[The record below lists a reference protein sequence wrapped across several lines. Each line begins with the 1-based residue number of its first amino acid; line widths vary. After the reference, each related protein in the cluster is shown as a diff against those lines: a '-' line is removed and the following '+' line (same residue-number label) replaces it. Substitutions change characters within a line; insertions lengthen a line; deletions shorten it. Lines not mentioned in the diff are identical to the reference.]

1 VQPKLPSMHGPTLAS
16 SAFDDN
22 ASLPRSH
29 SSPSIADLVHN
40 IDYKRSPTTPLQQDE
55 ELPRSASF
63 SNLPILR
70 GPFKPEK
77 ELHRVSVDLPTQPPT
92 PPQTKRGS
100 NGKTGNRLSKEERPK
115 LERVGRRKS
124 LVARPKSWISR
135 VKGGSPERQD
145 TAAESGNT
153 TPGDAPP
160 VPQISKAVRDSKT
173 KTVSES
179 FATFARKS
187 WITSSRSPSPNRIRD
202 QQTDDDGQHAG
213 SSSKMTGS
221 PITSSSRSVV
231 TPTQFDKPSPT
242 KPSDSPPKGL
252 LRAPT
257 SIQKLKQRPPS
268 VLMNFTTFNS
278 NNSSSSSL
286 PRSSLDNK
294 STPRTSTDK
303 VPSPPK
309 APTNENQA
317 PEIPRRRDELW
328 SAFRSLENDFSKFQ
342 AKSWSLK
349 TNVVRSSL
357 LPFLRNHAS
366 HPSNKNLRPEDL
378 DRRITILN
386 KWWTGLLEVL
396 DGRQNQ
402 TVSGVDRPILLE
414 ACYAIMTRPEWRM
427 APSHFAPLS
436 ERSANYQ
443 NQSPERRLP
452 SRKSSAS
459 LSSSASQ
466 FLTES
471 VYHNARN
478 LFIQNL
484 LSQMSFVVDKMSLR
498 HAPASLVTFCGKA
511 VAYAFFFVP
520 GVADVLVR
528 IWKLHADILRRVSD
542 ELGMP
547 RRVNKPD
554 LDDILAPFPA
564 HIHSLGWT
572 SVKSM
577 TSLLRQDA
585 YLPILAAKIPW
596 YGPWVSRWCG
606 RDSDLFFVF
615 VKHYHILVED
625 FLPSDLSLA
634 EKARSPGTSA
644 HKSFGTC

>member
-1 VQPKLPSMHGPTLAS
+1 MHGPTLAMS
-16 SAFDDN
+16 PAFNDN
-22 ASLPRSH
+22 ASFPRSH
-29 SSPSIADLVHN
+29 SSSN
-40 IDYKRSPTTPLQQDE
+40 IPALTNTDYKRVTEQQDE

-63 SNLPILR
+63 SNLPILQA
-70 GPFKPEK
+70 PFKPEK
-77 ELHRVSVDLPTQPPT
+77 ELHRVSVDLPARPPT
-92 PPQTKRGS
+92 PPQTKRGY

-115 LERVGRRKS
+115 LERLGRRKS

-145 TAAESGNT
+145 AAESGGT
-153 TPGDAPP
+153 TPGDTPP

-187 WITSSRSPSPNRIRD
+187 WITSSRSPSPNRIKD

-221 PITSSSRSVV
+221 PITSSSRSVIP
-231 TPTQFDKPSPT
+231 PTQLDKPSPT
-242 KPSDSPPKGL
+242 KSSDSPPKGL

-257 SIQKLKQRPPS
+257 TTQKLKQRPTS

-303 VPSPPK
+303 VPALPK
-309 APTNENQA
+309 TSSNEKLQGQA

-366 HPSNKNLRPEDL
+366 HPSNNNLRPEDL

-452 SRKSSAS
+452 SQKSSAS
-459 LSSSASQ
+459 LNSSASQ

-471 VYHNARN
+471 VYHNAKN

-511 VAYAFFFVP
+511 AAYAFFFVP
-520 GVADVLVR
+520 GIAEVLVR
-528 IWKLHADILRRVSD
+528 IWKLPADILRRVAG

-547 RRVNKPD
+547 RRVSKLD
-554 LDDILAPFPA
+554 LDEVLAPFPA
-564 HIHSLGWT
+564 HTHSLGWT

-577 TSLLRQDA
+577 TNLLRRDA
-585 YLPILAAKIPW
+585 YLPIVAAKIPW
-596 YGPWVSRWCG
+596 FGPWVSRWCG

-615 VKHYHILVED
+615 VKHYHILAEE
-625 FLPSDLSLA
+625 FLPSELSLA
-634 EKARSPGTSA
+634 EKARSPGKPSSVA
-644 HKSFGTC
+644 

>member
-1 VQPKLPSMHGPTLAS
+1 MHGPTLTMS
-16 SAFDDN
+16 PAFNDN
-22 ASLPRSH
+22 ATFPRSH
-29 SSPSIADLVHN
+29 SSPNIPDLVSV
-40 IDYKRSPTTPLQQDE
+40 DYKRPAVQQDE

-63 SNLPILR
+63 SNLPILQSQYR
-70 GPFKPEK
+70 PEK
-77 ELHRVSVDLPTQPPT
+77 EQHRVSADLTPAPTQT
-92 PPQTKRGS
+92 ARDQ
-100 NGKTGNRLSKEERPK
+100 NGKSGNRLLKEERPK

-124 LVARPKSWISR
+124 LVSRPKSWISR
-135 VKGGSPERQD
+135 VKGFPEQQE
-145 TAAESGNT
+145 TAESGNT
-153 TPGDAPP
+153 TPSDAPP
-160 VPQISKAVRDSKT
+160 VPQISKAVWDNKT
-173 KTVSES
+173 RTVSES

-187 WITSSRSPSPNRIRD
+187 WITSSRSPSPNRIKE
-202 QQTDDDGQHAG
+202 QHTDEDGQHAG
-213 SSSKMTGS
+213 DLSRMTESLMNS
-221 PITSSSRSVV
+221 PSRSAVP
-231 TPTQFDKPSPT
+231 PTKLDKPSPS
-242 KPSDSPPKGL
+242 KSSESPPKGL

-257 SIQKLKQRPPS
+257 TMQKLKQRPQS

-286 PRSSLDNK
+286 PRSSLDNR

-303 VPSPPK
+303 VTGLPK
-309 APTNENQA
+309 NSSNEKLQNIA

-328 SAFRSLENDFSKFQ
+328 SAFRSLDNDFSKFQ

-349 TNVVRSSL
+349 TNVVRASL
-357 LPFLRNHAS
+357 LPFLRNYAS

-427 APSHFAPLS
+427 APSHYAPLS
-436 ERSANYQ
+436 ERSANQQ
-443 NQSPERRLP
+443 NQSPDRRTLP
-452 SRKSSAS
+452 RQKSSTS

-466 FLTES
+466 FMTES

-511 VAYAFFFVP
+511 AAYAFFFAP
-520 GVADVLVR
+520 GVAEMLVR
-528 IWKLHADILRRVSD
+528 IWKLQADILRRVSD
-542 ELGMP
+542 ELGLP
-547 RRVNKPD
+547 KRVNRIN
-554 LDDILAPFPA
+554 LDEVVAPFPT
-564 HIHSLGWT
+564 HIHCLGWS

-577 TSLLRQDA
+577 ATQLRHDPF
-585 YLPILAAKIPW
+585 LPVLAAKIPW
-596 YGPWVSRWCG
+596 YGPWGSRWCG

-615 VKHYHILVED
+615 VKHYHILAEE
-625 FLPSDLSLA
+625 FLPSELSLA
-634 EKARSPGTSA
+634 EKARSPG
-644 HKSFGTC
+644 KSICITREI